1 MAPEATHEAH
11 VVEDGHTGWRMKNK
25 LLDWCAAV
33 TAEWGM
39 LFTIYLSFS
48 SRHTAYRLPL
58 TGGAKRKRRT
68 RVHDARK
75 QASKHARCL
84 LVTSHCMQQLV
95 HVGATLA
102 LTSNCP

>member
-25 LLDWCAAV
+25 LLDCGTLRNAIYN
-33 TAEWGM
+33 
-39 LFTIYLSFS
+39 IYLSFS

-68 RVHDARK
+68 RVHDASK

-84 LVTSHCMQQLV
+84 LVTSHCMQQQ

-102 LTSNCP
+102 FTSNCS